1 MHACWKSCSKHFIY
15 TASLVLESSHTAGED
30 LPQQEIKPGASLHQQ
45 LEMAERGK
53 DQESTCL
60 YFLALNMLTKPCWF
74 FIRSISYRNH
84 VGD

>member
-1 MHACWKSCSKHFIY
+1 MHAGNHVANTLYIY